1 MNKKKE
7 KKVKISFDLIS
18 KEMAELI
25 VNERKE
31 QIEKNLVKEIIHYEK
46 SKKKELPKDNKYL
59 INNIS
64 DSSES
69 DDSTGKKKSKLE
81 RSKSKKDLINFQP
94 KNNKING
101 DKNMNKNHNL
111 FNSNNKNN
119 STVDHSINGNSK
131 HNLAKRKKD
140 EIEV

>member
-69 DDSTGKKKSKLE
+69 DD
-81 RSKSKKDLINFQP
+81 
-94 KNNKING
+94 
-101 DKNMNKNHNL
+101 
-111 FNSNNKNN
+111 
-119 STVDHSINGNSK
+119 
-131 HNLAKRKKD
+131 
-140 EIEV
+140 